1 MPCLTPVGGCVPLSG
16 RICWMSASG
25 SPSVVRAGWRH
36 HAAAA
41 QGVVLMTVTADRR
54 GTRRSSARP
63 SGRGP
68 ARAAP
73 VEHLSR
79 ADRMARGKDA
89 RAVAPLESHSE
100 FRPGQGRDPGRA
112 AAGQASTLRDD
123 LWPPAHGPDGHAGDS
138 RAPGQVGLEGPCVSP
153 GWRQERGVWGA
164 RARLPGDSPS
174 GGGDDAV
181 GDAAG
186 QAERGAHGEH
196 DVTDPGLP
204 GRRDALA

>member
-1 MPCLTPVGGCVPLSG
+1 
-16 RICWMSASG
+16 
-25 SPSVVRAGWRH
+25 VVRTGWRH

-41 QGVVLMTVTADRR
+41 WGVVLMTVTADRR
-54 GTRRSSARP
+54 GARRSSARP

-100 FRPGQGRDPGRA
+100 FRPGGSRDPVGLLLGRHQPCGMISGHPPTA
-112 AAGQASTLRDD
+112 RMGTLVTAGLLGR
-123 LWPPAHGPDGHAGDS
+123 W
-138 RAPGQVGLEGPCVSP
+138 GLEGPCVSP

-204 GRRDALA
+204 RRRDALA